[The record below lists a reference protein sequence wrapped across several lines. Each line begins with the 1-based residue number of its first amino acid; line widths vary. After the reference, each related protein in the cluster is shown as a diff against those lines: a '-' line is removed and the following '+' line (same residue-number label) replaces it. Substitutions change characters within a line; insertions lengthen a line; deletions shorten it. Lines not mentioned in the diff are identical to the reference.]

1 MIVNMIDDKLEN
13 SVSKTFIDEHLQKFS
28 DLELDKHYSFDEEI
42 HGSFQ
47 TQQEVQNF
55 IESNKLLQFTIR
67 DGNTFYY
74 KFEDSDVEE
83 GFDIDVEHSFSKS
96 DSWLYDKLIRV
107 SYVFPNALTASVSNK
122 QTSFFICLV
131 IALVLRGRGF
141 KV

>member
-28 DLELDKHYSFDEEI
+28 DLELDKHSSFDEEI
-42 HGSFQ
+42 NCSFQ

-55 IESNKLLQFTIR
+55 IESSKLRQVTVR

-83 GFDIDVEHSFSKS
+83 VFDIDVKHSFSKS

-107 SYVFPNALTASVSNK
+107 SDVFPNALPASVSNK

-131 IALVLRGRGF
+131 IALVFRGRGF